1 MDSSSRGLSPLQYD
15 LLVLLKEIPGSYV
28 SGGTALAGYLGHRRS
43 LDIDIFVA
51 NVEDIEIASTVSKSV
66 AATHGMKLSEL
77 QRYAGF
83 RRYRVDRGEESTL
96 LDFVHEPVVQ
106 IVPVEEKPIRDGVRV
121 DSLDDLTANKL
132 CSVLGRSEVKDLVDL
147 YFLADSGVDVLSY
160 VAAAHAKDGGME
172 PATLAFVLRQMPTDP
187 GELLMLRDIDSA
199 ALSDFRDG
207 LVERLLGMAWPE

>member
-1 MDSSSRGLSPLQYD
+1 MASSNRSVTQLQFD

-28 SGGTALAGYLGHRRS
+28 SGGTALAGYLGHRQS
-43 LDIDIFVA
+43 LDIDLFVA
-51 NVEDIEIASTVSKSV
+51 KAEDIEVASAVLKSA
-66 AATHGMKLSEL
+66 AATSGMVLSEL

-96 LDFVHEPVVQ
+96 VDFVHEPVLQ

-147 YFLADSGVDVLSY
+147 YFLADSGVDVLSFFT
-160 VAAAHAKDGGME
+160 AAHAKDGGME
-172 PATLAFVLRQMPTDP
+172 PATLAFVLRQIPTDP
-187 GELLMLRDIDSA
+187 AELLMLRDVDSET
-199 ALSDFRDG
+199 LSDFRDG
-207 LVERLLGMAWPE
+207 LVERLLKMAWPE

>member
-1 MDSSSRGLSPLQYD
+1 MASSNRGVTPLQYD

-28 SGGTALAGYLGHRRS
+28 SGGTALAGFLGHRRS
-43 LDIDIFVA
+43 LDIDLFVA
-51 NVEDIEIASTVSKSV
+51 RAEDMDIASAVLKS
-66 AATHGMKLSEL
+66 AAVTHGMELSEL

-96 LDFVHEPVVQ
+96 VDFVHEPVVQ

-160 VAAAHAKDGGME
+160 MAAAHAKDGGME

-187 GELLMLRDIDSA
+187 AELLMLREVDSA

-207 LVERLLGMAWPE
+207 LVKKLLQMAWPE